1 MFKLRFAGYI
11 NTPAD
16 LSPSHNFI
24 KFAFSSQQ
32 NEDFVVEK
40 CMIYVFMFF
49 FLNINNNGFVFPFI
63 QKDVLENFSFNLY
76 SLKKKQRR
84 VWSSHFL
91 SRGGGGA

>member
-1 MFKLRFAGYI
+1 MFKLPFAGYI

-49 FLNINNNGFVFPFI
+49 FRGSTTLTA
-63 QKDVLENFSFNLY
+63 
-76 SLKKKQRR
+76 
-84 VWSSHFL
+84 FL
-91 SRGGGGA
+91 SSKRSDLQKAIFARLVSAHQLSQS